1 MAGQH
6 RHQLAVLIT
15 SRDRWQLS
23 HPFEKSPHEY
33 SKRHRS
39 QISYASC
46 FPALISWNEED
57 KTYYVTVP
65 DLENCFTD
73 GATLPEALENATD
86 VLNLMLWSAEH
97 EGEVIPKASSM
108 DAVAKEKADDII
120 TLVVADTEAYQEV
133 MDRENNPIKYVR
145 KKAGLNIKN
154 LAELLGA
161 HYRTVQDWNAGRRM
175 PPKWVQRL
183 IVEKIESAS

>member
-1 MAGQH
+1 
-6 RHQLAVLIT
+6 
-15 SRDRWQLS
+15 
-23 HPFEKSPHEY
+23 
-33 SKRHRS
+33 
-39 QISYASC
+39 
-46 FPALISWNEED
+46 
-57 KTYYVTVP
+57 
-65 DLENCFTD
+65 
-73 GATLPEALENATD
+73 
-86 VLNLMLWSAEH
+86 
-97 EGEVIPKASSM
+97 M

-161 HYRTVQDWNAGRRM
+161 PYRTVQDWNAGRRM
-175 PPKWVQRL
+175 PLKWVQRL

>member
-1 MAGQH
+1 M
-6 RHQLAVLIT
+6 
-15 SRDRWQLS
+15 
-23 HPFEKSPHEY
+23 K
-33 SKRHRS
+33 
-39 QISYASC
+39 YAY
-46 FPALISWNEED
+46 PALISWNEED
-57 KTYYVTVP
+57 KAYYVTFP
-65 DLENCFTD
+65 DLETCFTD
-73 GATLPEALENATD
+73 GATLPEALENAAD

-97 EGEVIPKASSM
+97 EGETIPEATPM
-108 DAVAKEKADDII
+108 DAVKKERADDIV

-133 MDRENNPIKYVR
+133 IDRENNPIKYAR

-161 HYRTVQDWNAGRRM
+161 PYRTVQDWNAGRRM